1 MTWAND
7 FCHRRGRSDV
17 IPPDPKRLTISRL
30 RRTLAWFIC
39 RRPRGLVAAAIQYG
53 HLRVQITQGYAGN
66 YASGFPD
73 DLAFERWL
81 ARLEDLEEADRRLKA
96 GEHVSGPAA
105 DAYRSRVAGGVR
117 KFAGRVLRT
126 GQEARHVMANPSLQI
141 YPGKGMTCVFS
152 FPTALCELEPAL
164 DDARV
169 TPDTDDCRAACR
181 NIVRTEENIDE
192 LRAEAAELRLIVA
205 DEASPAI
212 RWGRERR
219 RLAHLESLI
228 AEHERGRPEGG
239 VS

>member
-1 MTWAND
+1 MSVSSGPSSSNAGSGD
-7 FCHRRGRSDV
+7 RQRSD
-17 IPPDPKRLTISRL
+17 DHHHG
-30 RRTLAWFIC
+30 
-39 RRPRGLVAAAIQYG
+39 GL
-53 HLRVQITQGYAGN
+53 GN
-66 YASGFPD
+66 FASGFPD

-81 ARLEDLEEADRRLKA
+81 ARLEGLEEADRRLKA
-96 GEHVSGPAA
+96 GEHASGPAA
-105 DAYRSRVAGGVR
+105 DAYRSRVAGGAR

-126 GQEARHVMANPSLQI
+126 GREARHVLANLSLQI

-169 TPDTDDCRAACR
+169 TPDTDGCRPACR
-181 NIVRTEENIDE
+181 SIVRTEENIDE
-192 LRAEAAELRLIVA
+192 LRAEAAELRLVVA
-205 DEASPAI
+205 DGASPEI

-219 RLAHLESLI
+219 RLAHWESLL